1 MKSAILGMGEWWPET
16 IRENSAWPADFGRRD
31 GAHQDMS
38 AYRDFQAGKGGDPC
52 DAITARHLAVEA
64 GDPFAGST
72 HRRVADA
79 DMTACE
85 AEARASRAALAD
97 AHVNAEDIDYV
108 LSWALVPERVTPP
121 SATRVAHLVGAT
133 RAIGIGMDI
142 GCATIVGQLLFA
154 ASLIESGRARNILI
168 TGSHLATRAFPILHP
183 ASPGFGDVATAVVV
197 GPSERSG
204 ILSTF
209 GVSHGNYYDT
219 VAWRR
224 SKENDTPWYEAG
236 GPMYLGSYD
245 RDGFAQIFRDTVRF
259 GLETVTEAARR
270 TGVSPSSIDVLASV
284 QPRRW
289 VPVGIAEA
297 LGLSP
302 ERAPQTYD
310 QLAHLGCCGVVTN
323 LLEAR
328 RQGLLRP
335 RSDGEPA
342 TVALYAQGAGF
353 TRAAMIVRWVV

>member
-1 MKSAILGMGEWWPET
+1 
-16 IRENSAWPADFGRRD
+16 
-31 GAHQDMS
+31 
-38 AYRDFQAGKGGDPC
+38 
-52 DAITARHLAVEA
+52 
-64 GDPFAGST
+64 
-72 HRRVADA
+72 
-79 DMTACE
+79 
-85 AEARASRAALAD
+85 
-97 AHVNAEDIDYV
+97 
-108 LSWALVPERVTPP
+108 
-121 SATRVAHLVGAT
+121 
-133 RAIGIGMDI
+133 MDI